1 MVVIKV
7 NAGETVFVKRMASVD
22 DGATFYFSSLLQ

>member
-7 NAGETVFVKRMASVD
+7 NACFELAAV
-22 DGATFYFSSLLQ
+22 LN